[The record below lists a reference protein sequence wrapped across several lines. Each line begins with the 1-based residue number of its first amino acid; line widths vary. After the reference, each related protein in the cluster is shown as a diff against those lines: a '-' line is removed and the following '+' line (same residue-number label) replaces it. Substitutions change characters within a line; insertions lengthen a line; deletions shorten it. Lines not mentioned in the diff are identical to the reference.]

1 MKKELKK
8 FDLSHVVVFLLL
20 CIALTTGD
28 INAQRRERPGYM
40 KNTNEYLEK
49 ATTEQPIK
57 CKYIKNG
64 ASFKSNVYYYDDTG
78 SARIQ
83 LGTGTLTLR
92 DGHYTLNFVASKMKT
107 QRVLTKQDKNLYNPW
122 IMEKIANDFVQ
133 KGKFETF
140 KLNGKYYLRLY
151 DGDSNNYISQILLK
165 SLEQKDFVM
174 AEDGLSFE
182 FTYK

>member
-1 MKKELKK
+1 MKKKLTK
-8 FDLSHVVVFLLL
+8 FDLSLVIVFLSVF
-20 CIALTTGD
+20 IAMTSND
-28 INAQRRERPGYM
+28 INAQRRQRPGSI

-49 ATTEQPIK
+49 ATTEQPVT

-64 ASFKSNVYYYDDTG
+64 ASFKSNVYYYDNTG
-78 SARIQ
+78 SARIEM
-83 LGTGTLTLR
+83 GTGTLTLSN
-92 DGHYTLNFVASKMKT
+92 GHYTLNFVASKMKT

-122 IMEKIANDFVQ
+122 RMEKIANDFVQ

-151 DGDSNNYISQILLK
+151 DGDTNNYISQILLQ
-165 SLEQKDFVM
+165 SLDQKDFVM

-182 FTYK
+182 FTYR